1 MGEKV
6 NESRQAFFKQSLL
19 STVLLGVM
27 MTIFYV
33 SAGRTDIPRSY
44 LFIVV
49 TFIHFIGSNLA
60 LYRYDPELL
69 IQRLKIRRK
78 GSKTWDEILMRVS
91 NLTALLVMP
100 IVAGLD
106 IGRYHWSSLGIEY
119 AVLGIILAVASSV
132 MLNWAMITN
141 PYFEPTVRIQEER
154 EHHVISTGP
163 YAIIRHPGYLAGIL
177 WLAATPLI
185 LGSLYSFTAF
195 ALYAALMSLR
205 TYLEDKTLQKELT
218 GYKEYAS
225 RVKYRLLP
233 GLW

>member
-1 MGEKV
+1 MSGEAR
-6 NESRQAFFKQSLL
+6 SAFLKQSLL
-19 STVLLGVM
+19 STVLLSVM
-27 MTIFYV
+27 MSIFYV

-100 IVAGLD
+100 IIAGLD

-119 AVLGIILAVASSV
+119 AVLGIVLAAVSSV
-132 MLNWAMITN
+132 MLNWAMIVN
-141 PYFEPTVRIQEER
+141 PYFEPTVRIQKER
-154 EHHVISTGP
+154 EHHVIFTGP
-163 YAIIRHPGYLAGIL
+163 YAIVRHPGYLAGIL

-185 LGSLYSFTAF
+185 LGSLYAVAAF
-195 ALYAALMSLR
+195 ALYAILMSLR
-205 TYLEDKTLQKELT
+205 TFLEDNTLQKELP
-218 GYKEYAS
+218 GYKEYTE
-225 RVKYRLLP
+225 RVRYKLIP
-233 GLW
+233 WIW

>member
-1 MGEKV
+1 M
-6 NESRQAFFKQSLL
+6 KQSLL

-27 MTIFYV
+27 MIIFYV

-100 IVAGLD
+100 IIAGLD

-119 AVLGIILAVASSV
+119 AVLGIVLAAVSSV
-132 MLNWAMITN
+132 MFNWAMIVN
-141 PYFEPTVRIQEER
+141 PYFEPTVRIQKER

-163 YAIIRHPGYLAGIL
+163 YAIVRHPGYLAGIL

-185 LGSLYSFTAF
+185 LGSLYAVAAF
-195 ALYAALMSLR
+195 ALYAILMSLR
-205 TYLEDKTLQKELT
+205 TFLEDNTLQKELP
-218 GYKEYAS
+218 GYKEYTE
-225 RVKYRLLP
+225 RVRYKLIP
-233 GLW
+233 WIW